1 MAKLRRRAHLA
12 PALPCRPA
20 ARAYS
25 LAAAERWTEED
36 GERGLRYISTRQTG
50 ARTVS
55 FEHAL
60 LQGLARDGGLY
71 LPAAWPVLDAATLE
85 GLRGRA
91 YADVAAAVMAQFTGR
106 AFSRRQLAA
115 IAAESYADFDHPA
128 TAPLVQLGPNLWLME
143 LFHGPTL
150 AFKDFA
156 LQMVARLLDAALAKR
171 GRTATILAATSGDTG
186 AAAIEAF
193 RGREALSVVVLHPA
207 GRVSEMQRRQ
217 MTTAAEPNVHNV
229 AITGTF
235 DDCQAL
241 VKALFAD
248 LSLRDEIGLAA
259 VNSINW
265 ARVAAQTAYYV
276 YAALALGAPGRA
288 VSFTVPTGN
297 FGNVY
302 AGYAARQMGVPIERL
317 VVATNRND
325 ILARFF
331 ETGRYRKGT
340 VHRTLSPSMDIQVA
354 SNFERLLADL
364 SGRDGAAVRTL
375 MAALVRDGEFAL
387 GGARLAQAR
396 AAFAAARADDEACLA
411 TIEDVWRTSGRM
423 IDPHSAAGVHAAGR
437 HGNGTTPMVS
447 LATAH
452 AAKFPDAIERAVRIR
467 PALPPRLAALAAKP
481 ERVTELPADAALL
494 KRFIRDRVH
503 APQRERVA

>member
-1 MAKLRRRAHLA
+1 M
-12 PALPCRPA
+12 
-20 ARAYS
+20 
-25 LAAAERWTEED
+25 
-36 GERGLRYISTRQTG
+36 RYISTRQTSG
-50 ARTVS
+50 RAVS
-55 FEHAL
+55 FERAL
-60 LQGLARDGGLY
+60 LQGPAPDGGLY
-71 LPAAWPVLDAATLE
+71 LPERWPALDAAALE
-85 GLRGRA
+85 ALRGRP
-91 YADVAAAVMAQFTGR
+91 YAEVAAAVAALFTGR
-106 AFSRRQLAA
+106 AFSQGQLAR
-115 IAAESYADFDHPA
+115 IAAESYAGFDHPA
-128 TAPLVQLGPNLWLME
+128 TAPLIQLGPDRWLLE

-156 LQMVARLLDAALAKR
+156 LQMVARMLDAVLARR

-193 RGREALSVVVLHPA
+193 RGREAVSIVVLHPA

-217 MTTAAEPNVHNV
+217 MTCAPEPNVHNV
-229 AITGTF
+229 AIAGTF

-248 LSLRDEIGLAA
+248 AALRDEVGLAA

-276 YAALALGAPGRA
+276 YAALALGAPGRS
-288 VSFTVPTGN
+288 VSFVVPTGN

-325 ILARFF
+325 ILACFF
-331 ETGRYRKGT
+331 ESGLYAKGE

-364 SGRDGAAVRTL
+364 SGRDGAAVRAL
-375 MAALVRDGEFAL
+375 MAELAKHGRFTLKGRRL
-387 GGARLAQAR
+387 GQAQ
-396 AAFAAARADDEACLA
+396 AAFAAARADDDACIA
-411 TIEDVWRTSGRM
+411 AIADVWRESGRM
-423 IDPHSAAGVHAAGR
+423 IDPHSAAGVHAARRLRSG
-437 HGNGTTPMVS
+437 GAPVVS

-452 AAKFPDAIERAVRIR
+452 AAKFPDAIERAIGVR
-467 PALPPRLAALAAKP
+467 PAMPPRLAALAARP
-481 ERVTELPADAALL
+481 ERVMELPADAALL
-494 KRFIRDRVH
+494 TRFIRERVN
-503 APQRERVA
+503 APRRERVA

>member
-1 MAKLRRRAHLA
+1 M
-12 PALPCRPA
+12 
-20 ARAYS
+20 
-25 LAAAERWTEED
+25 
-36 GERGLRYISTRQTG
+36 RYISTRQSG
-50 ARTVS
+50 GRTVS

-60 LQGLARDGGLY
+60 LRGPAPDGGLY
-71 LPAAWPVLDAATLE
+71 LPEHWPALDAGTLE
-85 GLRGRA
+85 GLRGKP
-91 YADVAAAVMAQFTGR
+91 YAEVAAAVMALFTGR
-106 AFSRRQLAA
+106 AFSRARLRE
-115 IAAESYADFDHPA
+115 IAAESYAGFDHPA
-128 TAPLVQLGPNLWLME
+128 VAPLVQLGPNLWLLE

-156 LQMVARLLDAALAKR
+156 LQMVGRMLDAALARR

-193 RGREALSVVVLHPA
+193 RGRDAVSIVILHPA

-217 MTTAAEPNVHNV
+217 MTCAPEPNVHNV
-229 AITGTF
+229 AIAGDF

-248 LSLRDEIGLAA
+248 AALRDEVGLAA

-265 ARVAAQTAYYV
+265 ARVAAQAAYYV
-276 YAALALGAPGRA
+276 HAALALGAPGRPI
-288 VSFTVPTGN
+288 SFTVPTGN

-302 AGYAARQMGVPIERL
+302 AGHVARQMGLPVERL

-331 ETGRYRKGT
+331 ESGLYARGR

-364 SGRDGAAVRTL
+364 SGRDGAAVRAFMDRL
-375 MAALVRDGEFAL
+375 ARDGAFRL
-387 GGARLAQAR
+387 TGARLARAQ
-396 AAFAAARADDEACLA
+396 AAFAAGRADDEACLA
-411 TIEDVWRTSGRM
+411 TIADVWQATGRM
-423 IDPHSAAGVHAAGR
+423 IDPHGAAGVHVARR
-437 HGNGTTPMVS
+437 HASPSAPMVC

-452 AAKFPDAIERAVRIR
+452 AAKFPDAIERAIGIR
-467 PALPPRLAALAAKP
+467 PAMPPRLARLAASP
-481 ERVTELPADAALL
+481 ERVTELPADVAQLT
-494 KRFIRDRVH
+494 RFVRDRVH

>member
-1 MAKLRRRAHLA
+1 M
-12 PALPCRPA
+12 
-20 ARAYS
+20 
-25 LAAAERWTEED
+25 
-36 GERGLRYISTRQTG
+36 RYISTRQSG
-50 ARTVS
+50 GRTVS

-60 LQGLARDGGLY
+60 LRGPAPDGGLY
-71 LPAAWPVLDAATLE
+71 VPERWPALDAGTLE
-85 GLRGRA
+85 GLRGRP
-91 YADVAAAVMAQFTGR
+91 YAEVAAAVMALFTGR
-106 AFSRRQLAA
+106 AFSRARLAE
-115 IAAESYADFDHPA
+115 IAAESYAGFDHPA
-128 TAPLVQLGPNLWLME
+128 TAPLVQLDTGLWLLE

-156 LQMVARLLDAALAKR
+156 LQMVGRMLDAALSKR

-193 RGREALSVVVLHPA
+193 RGRARVSIVVLHPA

-217 MTTAAEPNVHNV
+217 MTCAPEPNVHNV
-229 AITGTF
+229 AVAGDF

-241 VKALFAD
+241 VKVLFAD
-248 LSLRDEIGLAA
+248 HALRDEMGLAA

-265 ARVAAQTAYYV
+265 ARVAAQVAYYV
-276 YAALALGAPGRA
+276 HAALALGAPARA

-302 AGYAARQMGVPIERL
+302 AGYVARQMGLPIERL

-331 ETGRYRKGT
+331 ETGLYTKGA
-340 VHRTLSPSMDIQVA
+340 VQQTLSPSMDIQVA

-364 SGRDGAAVRTL
+364 HARDGAKVRAL
-375 MAALVRDGEFAL
+375 MDGLARDGEFTL
-387 GGARLAQAR
+387 TGARLRKAQ
-396 AAFAAARADDEACLA
+396 AAFATGRADDDACLA
-411 TIEDVWRTSGRM
+411 AIADVWQSTGRM
-423 IDPHSAAGVHAAGR
+423 IDPHGAAGVHVARRHAAPSA
-437 HGNGTTPMVS
+437 PMVC

-452 AAKFPDAIERAVRIR
+452 AAKFPDAIERAVGVR
-467 PALPPRLAALAAKP
+467 PAMPPRLAQLASKP
-481 ERVTELPADAALL
+481 ERVTELPTDAAQLT
-494 KRFIRDRVH
+494 RFVRDRVH

>member
-1 MAKLRRRAHLA
+1 M
-12 PALPCRPA
+12 
-20 ARAYS
+20 
-25 LAAAERWTEED
+25 
-36 GERGLRYISTRQTG
+36 RYISTRQTN
-50 ARTVS
+50 AQAVS
-55 FEHAL
+55 FERAL
-60 LQGLARDGGLY
+60 LQGPAPDGGLY
-71 LPAAWPVLDAATLE
+71 LPERWPALDAAALE
-85 GLRGRA
+85 GLRGRP
-91 YADVAAAVMAQFTGR
+91 YAEVAAALMARFAGR
-106 AFSRRQLAA
+106 AFSRAQLAA

-128 TAPLVQLGPNLWLME
+128 TAPLIQLGPNQWLLE

-156 LQMVARLLDAALAKR
+156 LQMVARMLDAVLARR

-193 RGREALSVVVLHPA
+193 RGREAVSIVVLHPA

-217 MTTAAEPNVHNV
+217 MTCAAEPNVHNV
-229 AITGTF
+229 AIAGTF

-248 LSLRDEIGLAA
+248 AALRDEVGLAA

-288 VSFTVPTGN
+288 VSFVVPTGN

-302 AGYAARQMGVPIERL
+302 AGYAARRMGLPIERL

-331 ETGRYRKGT
+331 ESGLYRKGQ
-340 VHRTLSPSMDIQVA
+340 VQRTLSPSMDIQVA

-364 SGRDGAAVRTL
+364 SGRDGAAVRAL
-375 MAALVRDGEFAL
+375 MAELAAHGEFTL
-387 GGARLAQAR
+387 KGKRLARAQ
-396 AAFAAARADDEACLA
+396 AAFAAARADDDACLA
-411 TIEDVWRTSGRM
+411 AITDVWRESGRM
-423 IDPHSAAGVHAAGR
+423 IDPHSAAGVHAARGL
-437 HGNGTTPMVS
+437 GGGGAPVVS

-452 AAKFPDAIERAVRIR
+452 AAKFPDAIERAIGVR
-467 PALPPRLAALAAKP
+467 PAMPPRLAALASKP

-494 KRFIRDRVH
+494 TRFIRDRVH
-503 APQRERVA
+503 APQRECVA

>member
-1 MAKLRRRAHLA
+1 M
-12 PALPCRPA
+12 
-20 ARAYS
+20 
-25 LAAAERWTEED
+25 
-36 GERGLRYISTRQTG
+36 RYISTRQTN
-50 ARTVS
+50 AQAVS
-55 FEHAL
+55 FERAL
-60 LQGLARDGGLY
+60 LQGPAPDGGLY
-71 LPAAWPVLDAATLE
+71 LPERWPALDAAALE
-85 GLRGRA
+85 ALRGRP
-91 YADVAAAVMAQFTGR
+91 YAEVAAAVVAAFTGR
-106 AFSRRQLAA
+106 AFSRARLQA
-115 IAAESYADFDHPA
+115 IAHESYADFDHPA
-128 TAPLVQLGPNLWLME
+128 TAPLIQLGPNQWLLE

-156 LQMVARLLDAALAKR
+156 LQMVARMLDAALAKR

-193 RGREALSVVVLHPA
+193 RGRDAVSIVVLHPA

-217 MTTAAEPNVHNV
+217 MTCAPEPNVHNV
-229 AITGTF
+229 AVSGTF

-248 LSLRDEIGLAA
+248 AALRDEVGLAA

-288 VSFTVPTGN
+288 ISFVVPTGN

-302 AGYAARQMGVPIERL
+302 AGYAAMQMGLPVERL

-331 ETGRYRKGT
+331 ESGLYAKGQ

-364 SGRDGAAVRTL
+364 SGRDGAAVGAL
-375 MAALVRDGEFAL
+375 MAQLAAHGEFTLQAK
-387 GGARLAQAR
+387 RLAKAQ
-396 AAFAAARADDEACLA
+396 AAFAAARADDDACLSA
-411 TIEDVWRTSGRM
+411 IAAVWRESGRM
-423 IDPHSAAGVHAAGR
+423 IDPHSAAGVHAAKRLGAGR
-437 HGNGTTPMVS
+437 APVVS

-452 AAKFPDAIERAVRIR
+452 AAKFPDAIERAVGVR
-467 PALPPRLAALAAKP
+467 PAMPPRLAGLAARP

-494 KRFIRDRVH
+494 TRFIRDRVH

>member
-1 MAKLRRRAHLA
+1 M
-12 PALPCRPA
+12 
-20 ARAYS
+20 
-25 LAAAERWTEED
+25 
-36 GERGLRYISTRQTG
+36 RYISTRQTTG
-50 ARTVS
+50 RAVS
-55 FEHAL
+55 FERAL
-60 LQGLARDGGLY
+60 LQGPAPDGGLY
-71 LPAAWPVLDAATLE
+71 LPERWPVLDAAALE
-85 GLRGRA
+85 ALRGRP
-91 YADVAAAVMAQFTGR
+91 YAEVAAAVVALFTGR
-106 AFSRRQLAA
+106 AFSQGQLAR
-115 IAAESYADFDHPA
+115 IAEESYAGFDHPA
-128 TAPLVQLGPNLWLME
+128 TAPLIQLGPDRWLLE

-156 LQMVARLLDAALAKR
+156 LQMVARMLDAVLAR
-171 GRTATILAATSGDTG
+171 RRRTATILAATSGDTG

-193 RGREALSVVVLHPA
+193 RGREAVSIVVLHPA

-217 MTTAAEPNVHNV
+217 MTCAPEPNVHNV
-229 AITGTF
+229 AIAGTF

-248 LSLRDEIGLAA
+248 AGLRDEVGLAA

-276 YAALALGAPGRA
+276 YAALALDAPGRS
-288 VSFTVPTGN
+288 VSFVVPTGN

-331 ETGRYRKGT
+331 ESGLYAKGE

-364 SGRDGAAVRTL
+364 SGRDGAAVRAL
-375 MAALVRDGEFAL
+375 MAELAARGEFRL
-387 GGARLAQAR
+387 EGKRLARAR
-396 AAFAAARADDEACLA
+396 AVFAAARAADDACLA
-411 TIEDVWRTSGRM
+411 AIADVWRESGRM
-423 IDPHSAAGVHAAGR
+423 IDPHSAAGVHAARGL
-437 HGNGTTPMVS
+437 GGGGAPVVS

-452 AAKFPDAIERAVRIR
+452 AAKFPDAIERAIGIR
-467 PALPPRLAALAAKP
+467 PAMPPRLAALASKP

-494 KRFIRDRVH
+494 TRFIRERVN
-503 APQRERVA
+503 APRRERVA

>member
-1 MAKLRRRAHLA
+1 M
-12 PALPCRPA
+12 
-20 ARAYS
+20 
-25 LAAAERWTEED
+25 
-36 GERGLRYISTRQTG
+36 RYISTRQG
-50 ARTVS
+50 GGRGVS
-55 FEHAL
+55 FEQAL
-60 LQGLARDGGLY
+60 LHGLAPDGGLY
-71 LPAAWPVLDAATLE
+71 VPERWPVLDDATLE

-91 YADVAAAVMAQFTGR
+91 YAEVAAAVMARFSGR
-106 AFSRRQLAA
+106 AFAQARLEA
-115 IAAESYADFDHPA
+115 IAAESYAGFDHPA
-128 TAPLVQLGPNLWLME
+128 TAPLVQVGPGLWLLE

-156 LQMVARLLDAALAKR
+156 LQMVARMLDDVLGRR

-193 RGREALSVVVLHPA
+193 RGRARVSVVVLHPA

-217 MTTAAEPNVHNV
+217 MTTAQEPNIHNV
-229 AITGTF
+229 AIAGTF

-248 LSLRDEIGLAA
+248 SGLRDEIGLAA

-276 YAALALGAPGRA
+276 YAALALGAPGRP
-288 VSFTVPTGN
+288 VSFAVPTGN

-302 AGYAARQMGVPIERL
+302 AGYAARRMGLPIERL

-331 ETGRYRKGT
+331 ETGRYARGT
-340 VHRTLSPSMDIQVA
+340 VQRTLSPSMDIQVA

-364 SGRDGAAVRTL
+364 SGRDGAAVQAW
-375 MAALVRDGEFAL
+375 MAGLARDGAFTL
-387 GGARLAQAR
+387 DGARLAEAR
-396 AAFAAARADDEACLA
+396 AHFAAARADDDACLA
-411 TIEDVWRTSGRM
+411 AIAEVRRTCGRT
-423 IDPHSAAGVHAAGR
+423 IDPHSAAGVHAARR
-437 HGNGTTPMVS
+437 HATGATPMVS

-452 AAKFPDAIERAVRIR
+452 PAKFPDAIERATGIR
-467 PALPPRLAALAAKP
+467 PALPPRLAALADRP
-481 ERVTELPADAALL
+481 ERVTALSADVALL
-494 KRFIRDRVH
+494 KRFVRDRVH
-503 APQRERVA
+503 APARERVA

>member
-1 MAKLRRRAHLA
+1 M
-12 PALPCRPA
+12 
-20 ARAYS
+20 
-25 LAAAERWTEED
+25 
-36 GERGLRYISTRQTG
+36 RYISTRQDG
-50 ARTVS
+50 GRTVS

-60 LQGLARDGGLY
+60 LRGPAPDGGLY
-71 LPAAWPVLDAATLE
+71 LPEHWPALDAAALE
-85 GLRGRA
+85 GLRGKP
-91 YADVAAAVMAQFTGR
+91 YAEVAAAVMALFTGR
-106 AFSRRQLAA
+106 AFSRARLRE
-115 IAAESYADFDHPA
+115 IAAESYAGFDHPA
-128 TAPLVQLGPNLWLME
+128 TAPLVQLGPNLWLLE

-156 LQMVARLLDAALAKR
+156 LQMVGRMLDAALARR

-193 RGREALSVVVLHPA
+193 RGRDAVSIVILHPA

-217 MTTAAEPNVHNV
+217 MTCAPEPNVHNV
-229 AITGTF
+229 AVAGDF

-248 LSLRDEIGLAA
+248 AALRDEVGLAA

-265 ARVAAQTAYYV
+265 ARVAAQAAYYV
-276 YAALALGAPGRA
+276 HAALALGAPGRPI
-288 VSFTVPTGN
+288 SFTVPTGN

-302 AGYAARQMGVPIERL
+302 AGHVARQMGLPVERL

-325 ILARFF
+325 ILARFV
-331 ETGRYRKGT
+331 ESGLYARGR

-364 SGRDGAAVRTL
+364 SGRDGAAVRAFMDRL
-375 MAALVRDGEFAL
+375 ARDGAFRL
-387 GGARLAQAR
+387 TGARLARAQ
-396 AAFAAARADDEACLA
+396 AAFAAGRADDEACLA
-411 TIEDVWRTSGRM
+411 TIADVWQATGRM
-423 IDPHSAAGVHAAGR
+423 IDPHGAAGVHVARR
-437 HGNGTTPMVS
+437 HASPSAPMVC

-452 AAKFPDAIERAVRIR
+452 AAKFPDAIERAIGIR
-467 PALPPRLAALAAKP
+467 PAMPPRLARLAASP
-481 ERVTELPADAALL
+481 ERVTELPADVAQLT
-494 KRFIRDRVH
+494 RFVRDRVH

>member
-1 MAKLRRRAHLA
+1 M
-12 PALPCRPA
+12 
-20 ARAYS
+20 
-25 LAAAERWTEED
+25 
-36 GERGLRYISTRQTG
+36 RYISTRQSG
-50 ARTVS
+50 GRGVS

-60 LQGLARDGGLY
+60 LQGLAPDGGLY
-71 LPAAWPVLDAATLE
+71 VPERWPVLDSGALE

-91 YADVAAAVMAQFTGR
+91 YAEVAAAVMACFTGR
-106 AFSRRQLAA
+106 AFARARLEA
-115 IAAESYADFDHPA
+115 IAAESYAGFDHPA
-128 TAPLVQLGPNLWLME
+128 TAPLVQLGPGLWLLE

-156 LQMVARLLDAALAKR
+156 LQMVARMLDDVLSKR

-193 RGREALSVVVLHPA
+193 RGRARVSVVVLHPA

-229 AITGTF
+229 AVAGTF

-248 LSLRDEIGLAA
+248 HALRDEIGLAA

-276 YAALALGAPGRA
+276 YAALALGAPGRP
-288 VSFTVPTGN
+288 VSFAVPTGN

-302 AGYAARQMGVPIERL
+302 AGYAARRMGLPIERL

-325 ILARFF
+325 ILGRFF
-331 ETGRYRKGT
+331 ASGRYAKGR
-340 VHRTLSPSMDIQVA
+340 VQRTLSPSMDIQVA

-364 SGRDGAAVRTL
+364 AGRDGGAVQAW
-375 MAALVRDGEFAL
+375 MAGLARDGAFTL
-387 GGARLAQAR
+387 DGARLRNAQAH
-396 AAFAAARADDEACLA
+396 FSAAARADDDACLA
-411 TIEDVWRTSGRM
+411 AIAEVWRTTGRM
-423 IDPHSAAGVHAAGR
+423 IDPHSAAGVHAARRHVSGR
-437 HGNGTTPMVS
+437 APMVC

-452 AAKFPDAIERAVRIR
+452 PAKFPDAIERAIGVR
-467 PALPPRLAALAAKP
+467 PAMPPRLAQLADRP
-481 ERVTELPADAALL
+481 ERVTALPADAALL
-494 KRFIRDRVH
+494 KRFVRDRVH
-503 APQRERVA
+503 ARTRERVA

>member
-1 MAKLRRRAHLA
+1 M
-12 PALPCRPA
+12 
-20 ARAYS
+20 
-25 LAAAERWTEED
+25 
-36 GERGLRYISTRQTG
+36 RYISTRQIG
-50 ARTVS
+50 ERTVS

-60 LQGLARDGGLY
+60 LRGPAPDGGLY
-71 LPAAWPVLDAATLE
+71 LPERWPALDAGTLE
-85 GLRGRA
+85 GLRGRP
-91 YADVAAAVMAQFTGR
+91 YAEVAAAVMALFTGR
-106 AFSRRQLAA
+106 AFSRARLRE
-115 IAAESYADFDHPA
+115 IAAESYAGFDHPA
-128 TAPLVQLGPNLWLME
+128 TAPLVQLGPGLWLQE

-156 LQMVARLLDAALAKR
+156 LQMVGRMLDAALSKR

-193 RGREALSVVVLHPA
+193 RGRDAVSIVILHPA

-217 MTTAAEPNVHNV
+217 MTCAPEPNVHNV
-229 AITGTF
+229 AIAGDF

-248 LSLRDEIGLAA
+248 AALRDEVGLAA

-265 ARVAAQTAYYV
+265 ARVAAQVAYYV
-276 YAALALGAPGRA
+276 HAALALGAPGRA

-302 AGYAARQMGVPIERL
+302 AGHVARQMGLPVERQ

-325 ILARFF
+325 ILARFV
-331 ETGRYRKGT
+331 ETGLYARGQ

-364 SGRDGAAVRTL
+364 HARDGAAVRAFMDRL
-375 MAALVRDGEFAL
+375 AQDGAFRL
-387 GGARLAQAR
+387 TGARLAR
-396 AAFAAARADDEACLA
+396 AQTAFAAGRADDDACLA
-411 TIEDVWRTSGRM
+411 TIADVWRTTGRM
-423 IDPHSAAGVHAAGR
+423 IDPHSAAGVHVARR
-437 HGNGTTPMVS
+437 HASPSTPMVC

-452 AAKFPDAIERAVRIR
+452 AAKFPDAIERAIGIR
-467 PALPPRLAALAAKP
+467 PAMPPRLAQLAARP
-481 ERVTELPADAALL
+481 ERVTELPADRAQLT
-494 KRFIRDRVH
+494 RFVRDRVH

>member
-1 MAKLRRRAHLA
+1 M
-12 PALPCRPA
+12 
-20 ARAYS
+20 
-25 LAAAERWTEED
+25 
-36 GERGLRYISTRQTG
+36 RYISTRQTN
-50 ARTVS
+50 AQAVS
-55 FEHAL
+55 FERAL
-60 LQGLARDGGLY
+60 LQGPAPDGGLY
-71 LPAAWPVLDAATLE
+71 LPETWPALDAAALE
-85 GLRGRA
+85 ALRGRA
-91 YADVAAAVMAQFTGR
+91 YAEVAAALMALFTGR
-106 AFSRRQLAA
+106 AFSRAELAR
-115 IAAESYADFDHPA
+115 IAAESYAGFDHPA
-128 TAPLVQLGPNLWLME
+128 TAPLIQLGPNQWLLE

-156 LQMVARLLDAALAKR
+156 LQMVARMLDAVLARR

-193 RGREALSVVVLHPA
+193 RGREAVSIVVLHPA

-217 MTTAAEPNVHNV
+217 MTCAAEPNVHNV
-229 AITGTF
+229 AVSGTF

-248 LSLRDEIGLAA
+248 ADLRDEVGLAA

-276 YAALALGAPGRA
+276 YAVLALGAPGRS
-288 VSFTVPTGN
+288 VSFVVPTGN

-331 ETGRYRKGT
+331 ESGLYRKGE
-340 VHRTLSPSMDIQVA
+340 VQRTLSPSMDIQVA

-364 SGRDGAAVRTL
+364 SGRDGAAVCAL
-375 MAALVRDGEFAL
+375 MAELAAHAEFTLTGKRL
-387 GGARLAQAR
+387 GQAQ
-396 AAFAAARADDEACLA
+396 AAFAAARADDDACLTA
-411 TIEDVWRTSGRM
+411 IADVWRESGRM
-423 IDPHSAAGVHAAGR
+423 IDPHSAAGVHAARQLAG
-437 HGNGTTPMVS
+437 GGAPVVS

-452 AAKFPDAIERAVRIR
+452 AAKFPDAIERAIGVR
-467 PALPPRLAALAAKP
+467 PAMPPRLAALAARP

-494 KRFIRDRVH
+494 TRFIRDRVH
-503 APQRERVA
+503 APQRECVA

>member
-1 MAKLRRRAHLA
+1 M
-12 PALPCRPA
+12 
-20 ARAYS
+20 
-25 LAAAERWTEED
+25 
-36 GERGLRYISTRQTG
+36 RYISTRQTN
-50 ARTVS
+50 AQAVS
-55 FEHAL
+55 FERAL
-60 LQGLARDGGLY
+60 LQGPAPDGGLY
-71 LPAAWPVLDAATLE
+71 LPERWPTLDAATLE

-91 YADVAAAVMAQFTGR
+91 YAEVAAAVMARFTGR
-106 AFSRRQLAA
+106 TFSRAQLAA

-128 TAPLVQLGPNLWLME
+128 TAPLIQLGPNQWLLE

-156 LQMVARLLDAALAKR
+156 LQMVARMLDAVLARR
-171 GRTATILAATSGDTG
+171 GRAATILAATSGDTG

-193 RGREALSVVVLHPA
+193 RGRDAVSIVVLHPA

-217 MTTAAEPNVHNV
+217 MTCAAEPNVHNV
-229 AITGTF
+229 AVAGTF

-248 LSLRDEIGLAA
+248 EALRDEAGLAA

-288 VSFTVPTGN
+288 VTFVVPTGN

-302 AGYAARQMGVPIERL
+302 AGYAARQMGLPIERL

-331 ETGRYRKGT
+331 ESGLYRKGA
-340 VHRTLSPSMDIQVA
+340 VQRTLSPSMDIQVA

-364 SGRDGAAVRTL
+364 SGRDGAAVR
-375 MAALVRDGEFAL
+375 ALIAELAERGEFML
-387 GGARLAQAR
+387 KGARLAKAQV
-396 AAFAAARADDEACLA
+396 AFAAARADDDACLA
-411 TIEDVWRTSGRM
+411 AIADVWRENGRM
-423 IDPHSAAGVHAAGR
+423 IDPHSAAGVHAARQLG
-437 HGNGTTPMVS
+437 GGGAPVVS

-452 AAKFPDAIERAVRIR
+452 AAKFPDAIERAVGVR
-467 PALPPRLAALAAKP
+467 PAMPPRLAALAARP
-481 ERVTELPADAALL
+481 ERVTELPADAAVLT
-494 KRFIRDRVH
+494 RFIRDRVH

>member
-1 MAKLRRRAHLA
+1 MH
-12 PALPCRPA
+12 
-20 ARAYS
+20 
-25 LAAAERWTEED
+25 ED
-36 GERGLRYISTRQTG
+36 GERGLRYISTRQSG
-50 ARTVS
+50 GRGVS

-60 LQGLARDGGLY
+60 LQGPAPDGGLY
-71 LPAAWPVLDAATLE
+71 LPESWPALDADALE
-85 GLRGRA
+85 GLRGRP
-91 YADVAAAVMAQFTGR
+91 YADVAAAVMAGFTGR
-106 AFSRRQLAA
+106 AFSRAQLQA
-115 IAAESYADFDHPA
+115 IAAESYAGFDHPA
-128 TAPLVQLGPNLWLME
+128 TAPLIQLGPDRWLLE

-156 LQMVARLLDAALAKR
+156 LQMVARMLDAVLARR

-193 RGREALSVVVLHPA
+193 RGREAVSIVVLHPA

-217 MTTAAEPNVHNV
+217 MTCAPEPNVHNV
-229 AITGTF
+229 AIAGTF

-248 LSLRDEIGLAA
+248 AALRDEVGLAA

-276 YAALALGAPGRA
+276 YAALALGAPGRS
-288 VSFTVPTGN
+288 VSFVVPTGN

-325 ILARFF
+325 ILACFF
-331 ETGRYRKGT
+331 ESGLYAKGE

-364 SGRDGAAVRTL
+364 SGRDGAAVRAL
-375 MAALVRDGEFAL
+375 MAELAKHGRFTLKGRRL
-387 GGARLAQAR
+387 GQAQ
-396 AAFAAARADDEACLA
+396 AAFAAARADDDACIA
-411 TIEDVWRTSGRM
+411 AIADVWRESGRM
-423 IDPHSAAGVHAAGR
+423 IDPHSAAGVHAARRLRSG
-437 HGNGTTPMVS
+437 GAPVVS

-452 AAKFPDAIERAVRIR
+452 AAKFPDAIERAIGIR
-467 PALPPRLAALAAKP
+467 PAMPPRLAGLASRP
-481 ERVTELPADAALL
+481 ERVTELPADATLL
-494 KRFIRDRVH
+494 TRFVRDRVH

>member
-1 MAKLRRRAHLA
+1 M
-12 PALPCRPA
+12 
-20 ARAYS
+20 
-25 LAAAERWTEED
+25 
-36 GERGLRYISTRQTG
+36 RYISTRQG
-50 ARTVS
+50 DGRTVS

-71 LPAAWPVLDAATLE
+71 VPERWPSLDSGALA
-85 GLRGRA
+85 GLRGRP
-91 YADVAAAVMAQFTGR
+91 YADVAAAVMARFAGR
-106 AFSRRQLAA
+106 AFSRAALAG
-115 IAAESYADFDHPA
+115 IAAESYAGFDHPA
-128 TAPLVQLGPNLWLME
+128 TAPLVQLGPNLWLQE

-156 LQMVARLLDAALAKR
+156 LQMVARMLDAVLARR

-193 RGREALSVVVLHPA
+193 RGLARVSIVVLHPA

-217 MTTAAEPNVHNV
+217 MTCATEPNVHNV
-229 AITGTF
+229 AVAGTF

-248 LSLRDEIGLAA
+248 LALRDQIGLAA

-265 ARVAAQTAYYV
+265 ARVAAQVAYYV
-276 YAALALGAPGRA
+276 HAALALGAPERA

-302 AGYAARQMGVPIERL
+302 AGYAARRMGLPVERL

-331 ETGRYRKGT
+331 ETGRYARGE
-340 VHRTLSPSMDIQVA
+340 VQRTLSPSMDIQVA

-364 SGRDGAAVRTL
+364 AGRDGAEVRAL
-375 MAALVRDGEFAL
+375 MAQLARDGAFTL
-387 GGARLAQAR
+387 KGARLRQAQAS
-396 AAFAAARADDEACLA
+396 FSAARADDDACLA
-411 TIEDVWRTSGRM
+411 AIAEVWRGCGRM
-423 IDPHSAAGVHAAGR
+423 IDPHSAAGVHAARSLAPGS
-437 HGNGTTPMVS
+437 GAAPMVC

-452 AAKFPDAIERAVRIR
+452 AAKFPDAIERAVGIR
-467 PALPPRLAALAAKP
+467 PALPPRLAQLAAKP
-481 ERVTELPADAALL
+481 ERVTELPADAGLL
-494 KRFIRDRVH
+494 ARFVRDRVH
-503 APQRERVA
+503 APARERVA

>member
-1 MAKLRRRAHLA
+1 M
-12 PALPCRPA
+12 
-20 ARAYS
+20 
-25 LAAAERWTEED
+25 
-36 GERGLRYISTRQTG
+36 RYISTRQTSTQ
-50 ARTVS
+50 TVS

-71 LPAAWPVLDAATLE
+71 LSAAWPALDAATLE
-85 GLRGRA
+85 ALRGRA
-91 YADVAAAVMAQFTGR
+91 YADVAAAIMAQFTGR
-106 AFSRRQLAA
+106 AFSRARLEA
-115 IAAESYADFDHPA
+115 IAAESYAGFDHPA
-128 TAPLVQLGPNLWLME
+128 TAPLIQLGPNLWLQE

-156 LQMVARLLDAALAKR
+156 LQMVARMLDAVLAKR

-193 RGREALSVVVLHPA
+193 RGREAISIVVLHPA

-217 MTTAAEPNVHNV
+217 MTCAAEPNVHNV
-229 AITGTF
+229 AIAGTF

-248 LSLRDEIGLAA
+248 LGLRDEIGLAA

-276 YAALALGAPGRA
+276 YAALALGAPSRA
-288 VSFTVPTGN
+288 VSFVVPTGN

-302 AGYAARQMGVPIERL
+302 AGYAARLMGVPIERL

-331 ETGRYRKGT
+331 ETGRYAKGQ
-340 VHRTLSPSMDIQVA
+340 VQRTLSPSMDIQVA

-364 SGRDGAAVRTL
+364 CERDGGGVRAL
-375 MAALVRDGEFAL
+375 MAALAEHGEFTL
-387 GGARLAQAR
+387 TGARLAQAQ
-396 AAFAAARADDEACLA
+396 AVFAAARADDDACLA
-411 TIEDVWRTSGRM
+411 TIADVWRESGRM
-423 IDPHSAAGVHAAGR
+423 IDPHSAAGVHAARQLDSGAA
-437 HGNGTTPMVS
+437 PVVS

-452 AAKFPDAIERAVRIR
+452 AAKFPDAIERAIGVR
-467 PALPPRLAALAAKP
+467 PAMPPRLAALAGKP
-481 ERVTELPADAALL
+481 ERVTELPANAALL
-494 KRFIRDRVH
+494 TRFIRDRVH

>member
-1 MAKLRRRAHLA
+1 M
-12 PALPCRPA
+12 
-20 ARAYS
+20 
-25 LAAAERWTEED
+25 
-36 GERGLRYISTRQTG
+36 RYISTRQSG
-50 ARTVS
+50 GRGVS

-60 LQGLARDGGLY
+60 LQGLAPDGGLY
-71 LPAAWPVLDAATLE
+71 VPERWPALDSGALE

-91 YADVAAAVMAQFTGR
+91 YAEVAAAVMACFTGR
-106 AFSRRQLAA
+106 AFARARLEA
-115 IAAESYADFDHPA
+115 IAAESYAGFDHPA
-128 TAPLVQLGPNLWLME
+128 TAPLVQLGPGLWLLE

-156 LQMVARLLDAALAKR
+156 LQMVARMLDDVLAR
-171 GRTATILAATSGDTG
+171 RRRTATILAATSGDTG

-193 RGREALSVVVLHPA
+193 RGRARVSVVVLHPA

-217 MTTAAEPNVHNV
+217 MTTAPEPNVHNV
-229 AITGTF
+229 AVAGTF

-248 LSLRDEIGLAA
+248 HVLREEIGLAA

-276 YAALALGAPGRA
+276 YAALALGAPGRPI
-288 VSFTVPTGN
+288 SFAVPTGN

-302 AGYAARQMGVPIERL
+302 AGYAARRMGVPIERL

-331 ETGRYRKGT
+331 ETGRYAKGT
-340 VHRTLSPSMDIQVA
+340 VQRTLSPSMDIQVA

-364 SGRDGAAVRTL
+364 AGRDGAAVQAW
-375 MAALVRDGEFAL
+375 MAGLARDGAFTL
-387 GGARLAQAR
+387 DGARLTEAR
-396 AAFAAARADDEACLA
+396 AYFSAARADDDACLA
-411 TIEDVWRTSGRM
+411 AIAEVWRTTGRT
-423 IDPHSAAGVHAAGR
+423 IDPHSAAGVHAARR
-437 HGNGTTPMVS
+437 HVSGTTPMVS

-452 AAKFPDAIERAVRIR
+452 PAKFPDAIERAIGVR
-467 PALPPRLAALAAKP
+467 PALPPRLAALASKP
-481 ERVTELPADAALL
+481 ERVTALPADAALL
-494 KRFIRDRVH
+494 TRFVRDRVH
-503 APQRERVA
+503 ARVRERVA

>member
-1 MAKLRRRAHLA
+1 M
-12 PALPCRPA
+12 
-20 ARAYS
+20 
-25 LAAAERWTEED
+25 
-36 GERGLRYISTRQTG
+36 RYISTRQSG
-50 ARTVS
+50 GRGVS

-60 LQGLARDGGLY
+60 LQGLAPDGGLY
-71 LPAAWPVLDAATLE
+71 VPECWPALDAAALE

-91 YADVAAAVMAQFTGR
+91 YAEVAAAVMARFTGR
-106 AFSRRQLAA
+106 AFARARLEA
-115 IAAESYADFDHPA
+115 IAAESYAGFDHPA
-128 TAPLVQLGPNLWLME
+128 TAPLVQLGPGLWLLE

-156 LQMVARLLDAALAKR
+156 LQMVARMLDDVLARR

-193 RGREALSVVVLHPA
+193 RGRARVSVVVLHPA

-217 MTTAAEPNVHNV
+217 MTTAPEPNIHNV
-229 AITGTF
+229 AVAGTF

-248 LSLRDEIGLAA
+248 LRLRDEIGLAA

-276 YAALALGAPGRA
+276 YAALALGAPGRP
-288 VSFTVPTGN
+288 VSFAVPTGN

-302 AGYAARQMGVPIERL
+302 AGYAARRMGVPIERL

-325 ILARFF
+325 ILGRFF
-331 ETGRYRKGT
+331 ASGRYAKGT
-340 VHRTLSPSMDIQVA
+340 VQRTLSPSMDIQIA

-364 SGRDGAAVRTL
+364 AGRDGAAVQAW
-375 MAALVRDGEFAL
+375 MAGLARDGEFTL
-387 GGARLAQAR
+387 DGARLAEAR
-396 AAFAAARADDEACLA
+396 AHFAAARADDDACLA
-411 TIEDVWRTSGRM
+411 AIAEVWRTTGRT
-423 IDPHSAAGVHAAGR
+423 IDPHSAAGVHAARR
-437 HGNGTTPMVS
+437 HVSGTTPMVS

-452 AAKFPDAIERAVRIR
+452 PAKFPDAIERAIGIR

-481 ERVTELPADAALL
+481 ERVTELPADAELL
-494 KRFIRDRVH
+494 KRFVRDRVH
-503 APQRERVA
+503 ARVRERVARARVRERVA

>member
-1 MAKLRRRAHLA
+1 M
-12 PALPCRPA
+12 
-20 ARAYS
+20 
-25 LAAAERWTEED
+25 
-36 GERGLRYISTRQTG
+36 RYISTRQG
-50 ARTVS
+50 DGRTVS

-71 LPAAWPVLDAATLE
+71 VPERWPVLDAGALE
-85 GLRGRA
+85 ALRGRA
-91 YADVAAAVMAQFTGR
+91 YAEVAAAVMARFTGP
-106 AFSRRQLAA
+106 AFSRTRLQA
-115 IAAESYADFDHPA
+115 IAAESYAGFDHPA
-128 TAPLVQLGPNLWLME
+128 TAPLVQLGPDRWLLE

-156 LQMVARLLDAALAKR
+156 LQMVARLLDAVLSR
-171 GRTATILAATSGDTG
+171 RRRTATILVATSGDTG

-193 RGREALSVVVLHPA
+193 RGRDALSIVVLHPA

-217 MTTAAEPNVHNV
+217 MTTATEPNVHNV
-229 AITGTF
+229 AIDGTF

-241 VKALFAD
+241 VKTLFAD
-248 LSLRDEIGLAA
+248 LRLRDEIGLAA

-288 VSFTVPTGN
+288 VSFAVPTGN

-302 AGYAARQMGVPIERL
+302 AGHVARRMGVPVERL

-331 ETGRYRKGT
+331 ETGRYRKGR
-340 VHRTLSPSMDIQVA
+340 VHRTLSPSMDIQIA
-354 SNFERLLADL
+354 SNFERLLAEL
-364 SGRDGAAVRTL
+364 CGRDGASVGAEVGAL
-375 MAALVRDGEFAL
+375 MAGLARDGEFRL
-387 GGARLAQAR
+387 DGARLEQAQAL
-396 AAFAAARADDEACLA
+396 FAAARADDRTCLA
-411 TIEDVWRTSGRM
+411 TIAETWRACGRM
-423 IDPHSAAGVHAAGR
+423 IDPHSAAGVHAARLDGAHR
-437 HGNGTTPMVS
+437 SGQAPTVS

-452 AAKFPDAIERAVRIR
+452 AAKFPDAIERAIGIR
-467 PALPPRLAALAAKP
+467 PALPPRLAALAGRP
-481 ERVTELPADAALL
+481 ERVTALPADAALL
-494 KRFIRDRVH
+494 TRFVRDRVH

>member
-1 MAKLRRRAHLA
+1 M
-12 PALPCRPA
+12 
-20 ARAYS
+20 
-25 LAAAERWTEED
+25 
-36 GERGLRYISTRQTG
+36 RYISTRQTN
-50 ARTVS
+50 AQAVS
-55 FEHAL
+55 FERAL
-60 LQGLARDGGLY
+60 LQGPAPDGGLY
-71 LPAAWPVLDAATLE
+71 LPETWPALDAAALE
-85 GLRGRA
+85 GLRGRP
-91 YADVAAAVMAQFTGR
+91 YAEVAAALMALFTGR
-106 AFSRRQLAA
+106 AFSRSELAR
-115 IAAESYADFDHPA
+115 IAAESYAGFDHPA
-128 TAPLVQLGPNLWLME
+128 TAPLIQLGPNQWLLE

-156 LQMVARLLDAALAKR
+156 LQMVARMLDAVLARR
-171 GRTATILAATSGDTG
+171 GRTAMILAATSGDTG

-193 RGREALSVVVLHPA
+193 RGREAVSIVVLHPA
-207 GRVSEMQRRQ
+207 GRVSEIQRRQ
-217 MTTAAEPNVHNV
+217 MTCAAEPNVHNV
-229 AITGTF
+229 AVFGTF

-248 LSLRDEIGLAA
+248 EVLRDEVGLAA

-276 YAALALGAPGRA
+276 YAALALGAPGRS
-288 VSFTVPTGN
+288 VSFVVPTGN

-331 ETGRYRKGT
+331 ESGLYRKGE

-364 SGRDGAAVRTL
+364 SGRDGRAVRAL
-375 MAALVRDGEFAL
+375 MAELAAHGEFTLTGKRL
-387 GGARLAQAR
+387 GQAQ

-411 TIEDVWRTSGRM
+411 AIADVWRESGRM
-423 IDPHSAAGVHAAGR
+423 IDPHSAAGVHAARGL
-437 HGNGTTPMVS
+437 GLGGAPVVS

-452 AAKFPDAIERAVRIR
+452 AAKFPDAIERAIGVR
-467 PALPPRLAALAAKP
+467 PAMPPRLAALAAKP

-494 KRFIRDRVH
+494 TRFIRDRVH

>member
-1 MAKLRRRAHLA
+1 M
-12 PALPCRPA
+12 
-20 ARAYS
+20 
-25 LAAAERWTEED
+25 
-36 GERGLRYISTRQTG
+36 RYISTRQSTG
-50 ARTVS
+50 RTVS

-71 LPAAWPVLDAATLE
+71 LPERWPALDKATLE
-85 GLRGRA
+85 SLRGRP
-91 YADVAAAVMAQFTGR
+91 YADVAAAAMACFTGR
-106 AFSRRQLAA
+106 AFSRARLRA
-115 IAAESYADFDHPA
+115 IAAESYAGFDHPA
-128 TAPLVQLGPNLWLME
+128 TAPLVQLGPDLWLQE

-156 LQMVARLLDAALAKR
+156 LQMVARMLDAVLARR

-193 RGREALSVVVLHPA
+193 RGRAAVSIVVLHPA

-217 MTTAAEPNVHNV
+217 MTCAPEPNVHNV
-229 AITGTF
+229 AISGTF

-248 LSLRDEIGLAA
+248 LRLRDEIGLAA

-276 YAALALGAPGRA
+276 HAALALGAPGRA

-302 AGYAARQMGVPIERL
+302 AGYAARRMGVPIERL

-331 ETGRYRKGT
+331 ATGRLRQG
-340 VHRTLSPSMDIQVA
+340 H
-354 SNFERLLADL
+354 
-364 SGRDGAAVRTL
+364 
-375 MAALVRDGEFAL
+375 
-387 GGARLAQAR
+387 R
-396 AAFAAARADDEACLA
+396 AAHAEPQHGHPGREQLRAPARRPSRPRGRRGAGAD
-411 TIEDVWRTSGRM
+411 GR
-423 IDPHSAAGVHAAGR
+423 PRAGR
-437 HGNGTTPMVS
+437 RIPAHGRPAGPRRRPTSPRRVPTTTPAS
-447 LATAH
+447 PPSPRSGA
-452 AAKFPDAIERAVRIR
+452 P
-467 PALPPRLAALAAKP
+467 PAG
-481 ERVTELPADAALL
+481 
-494 KRFIRDRVH
+494 
-503 APQRERVA
+503 

>member
-1 MAKLRRRAHLA
+1 M
-12 PALPCRPA
+12 
-20 ARAYS
+20 
-25 LAAAERWTEED
+25 
-36 GERGLRYISTRQTG
+36 RYISTRQSG
-50 ARTVS
+50 GRTVS

-60 LQGLARDGGLY
+60 LRGPAPDGGLY
-71 LPAAWPVLDAATLE
+71 LPEHWPALDAGTLE
-85 GLRGRA
+85 GLRGKP
-91 YADVAAAVMAQFTGR
+91 YAEVAAAVMALFTGR
-106 AFSRRQLAA
+106 AFSRARLRE
-115 IAAESYADFDHPA
+115 IAAESYAGFDHPA
-128 TAPLVQLGPNLWLME
+128 TAPLVQLGPNLWLQE

-156 LQMVARLLDAALAKR
+156 LQMVGRMLDAALARR

-193 RGREALSVVVLHPA
+193 RGRDAVSIVILHPA

-217 MTTAAEPNVHNV
+217 MTCAPEPNVHNV
-229 AITGTF
+229 AIAGDF

-248 LSLRDEIGLAA
+248 AALRDEVGLAA

-265 ARVAAQTAYYV
+265 ARVAAQAAYYV
-276 YAALALGAPGRA
+276 HAALALGAPGRPI
-288 VSFTVPTGN
+288 SFTVPTGN

-302 AGYAARQMGVPIERL
+302 AGHVARQMGLPVERL

-325 ILARFF
+325 ILARFV
-331 ETGRYRKGT
+331 ESGLYARGR

-364 SGRDGAAVRTL
+364 SGRDGAAVRAFMDRL
-375 MAALVRDGEFAL
+375 ARDGVFQL
-387 GGARLAQAR
+387 TGARLARAQ
-396 AAFAAARADDEACLA
+396 AAFAAGRADDEACLA
-411 TIEDVWRTSGRM
+411 TIADVWQATGRM
-423 IDPHSAAGVHAAGR
+423 IDPHGAAGVHVARR
-437 HGNGTTPMVS
+437 HASPSAPMVC

-452 AAKFPDAIERAVRIR
+452 AAKFPDAIERAIGIR
-467 PALPPRLAALAAKP
+467 PAMPPRLARLAASP
-481 ERVTELPADAALL
+481 ERVTELPADVAQLT
-494 KRFIRDRVH
+494 RFVRDRVH

>member
-1 MAKLRRRAHLA
+1 M
-12 PALPCRPA
+12 
-20 ARAYS
+20 
-25 LAAAERWTEED
+25 
-36 GERGLRYISTRQTG
+36 
-50 ARTVS
+50 
-55 FEHAL
+55 
-60 LQGLARDGGLY
+60 
-71 LPAAWPVLDAATLE
+71 
-85 GLRGRA
+85 
-91 YADVAAAVMAQFTGR
+91 
-106 AFSRRQLAA
+106 
-115 IAAESYADFDHPA
+115 
-128 TAPLVQLGPNLWLME
+128 QLGPNLWLLE

-156 LQMVARLLDAALAKR
+156 LQMVARMLDAVLARR

-193 RGREALSVVVLHPA
+193 RGLPRVSIVVLHPA

-229 AITGTF
+229 AVAGTF

-248 LSLRDEIGLAA
+248 LALRDEIGLAA

-265 ARVAAQTAYYV
+265 ARVAAQVAYYV
-276 YAALALGAPGRA
+276 HAALALGAPERA

-302 AGYAARQMGVPIERL
+302 AGYAAKRMGLPVERL

-331 ETGRYRKGT
+331 ETGRYARGA
-340 VHRTLSPSMDIQVA
+340 VQRTLSPSMDIQVA

-364 SGRDGAAVRTL
+364 AGRDGAEVRAL
-375 MAALVRDGEFAL
+375 MAQLAQDGAFRL
-387 GGARLAQAR
+387 TGARLRQAQAS
-396 AAFAAARADDEACLA
+396 FGAARADDDACLA
-411 TIEDVWRTSGRM
+411 AIAEVWRACGRM
-423 IDPHSAAGVHAAGR
+423 IDPHSAAGIHAAR
-437 HGNGTTPMVS
+437 SLAHGPGAAPMVC

-452 AAKFPDAIERAVRIR
+452 PAKFPDAIERAVGIR
-467 PALPPRLAALAAKP
+467 PALPPRLAQLAAKP
-481 ERVTELPADAALL
+481 ERVTELPADAGLL
-494 KRFIRDRVH
+494 ARFVRDRVH
-503 APQRERVA
+503 APARERVA

>member
-1 MAKLRRRAHLA
+1 M
-12 PALPCRPA
+12 
-20 ARAYS
+20 
-25 LAAAERWTEED
+25 
-36 GERGLRYISTRQTG
+36 RYISTRQTE
-50 ARTVS
+50 AQAVS
-55 FEHAL
+55 FERAL
-60 LQGLARDGGLY
+60 LQGPAPDGGLY
-71 LPAAWPVLDAATLE
+71 LPERWPALDAAALE
-85 GLRGRA
+85 ALRGRP
-91 YADVAAAVMAQFTGR
+91 YAEVAAAVMAAFTGR
-106 AFSRRQLAA
+106 AFPRAQLAA

-128 TAPLVQLGPNLWLME
+128 TAPLIQLGPDRWLLE

-156 LQMVARLLDAALAKR
+156 LQMVARMLDAVLAKR

-193 RGREALSVVVLHPA
+193 RGRDAVSIVVLHPA

-217 MTTAAEPNVHNV
+217 MTCAAEPNVHNV
-229 AITGTF
+229 AISGTF

-248 LSLRDEIGLAA
+248 AGLRDEVGLAA

-276 YAALALGAPGRA
+276 YAALALGAPGRS
-288 VSFTVPTGN
+288 VSFVVPTGN

-302 AGYAARQMGVPIERL
+302 AGYAARRMGLPVERL

-331 ETGRYRKGT
+331 ESGLYRKGQ
-340 VHRTLSPSMDIQVA
+340 VQRTLSPSMDIQVA
-354 SNFERLLADL
+354 SNFERMLADL
-364 SGRDGAAVRTL
+364 SGRDGAAVHAL
-375 MAALVRDGEFAL
+375 MAELAAHGEFTL
-387 GGARLAQAR
+387 KGERLAQAQ
-396 AAFAAARADDEACLA
+396 AAFAAARADDDACLA
-411 TIEDVWRTSGRM
+411 AIAAVWRESGRM
-423 IDPHSAAGVHAAGR
+423 IDPHSAAGVHAARRLGA
-437 HGNGTTPMVS
+437 GGAPVVS

-452 AAKFPDAIERAVRIR
+452 AAKFPDAIERAVGVR
-467 PALPPRLAALAAKP
+467 PAMPPRLAALAAKP

-494 KRFIRDRVH
+494 TRFIRDRVH
-503 APQRERVA
+503 APRRECVA